1 MCSRVKLCEQDRGT
15 YCEIVRLADRPGSY
29 GKCEL
34 ASLGRT
40 LLVTQ
45 ADGERGKQIALS
57 TRVCGCTAG
66 YRNRAEAVELAPQFL
81 PVCQSGESSV
91 VQVCLSKAL
100 MHGDE
105 RSDPPL
111 RSLSTRHLANAAQ
124 ELRLAKLVGGLVVNH
139 ADDLGP
145 QNTAARQCA
154 FGPA

>member
-1 MCSRVKLCEQDRGT
+1 M
-15 YCEIVRLADRPGSY
+15 
-29 GKCEL
+29 
-34 ASLGRT
+34 GRT

-45 ADGERGKQIALS
+45 ADCECGNQIALNAE
-57 TRVCGCTAG
+57 CGAVPPAIAIARKPSNSHRSSCRFSQS
-66 YRNRAEAVELAPQFL
+66 RN
-81 PVCQSGESSV
+81 CSV

>member
-45 ADGERGKQIALS
+45 ADGERGKQIALN
-57 TRVCGCTAG
+57 TRVCGCTTG

-91 VQVCLSKAL
+91 IHGCSSTAL
-100 MHGDE
+100 RHGD
-105 RSDPPL
+105 RHTRRPL
-111 RSLSTRHLANAAQ
+111 PSLSAGHLANATQ
-124 ELRLAKLVGGLVVNH
+124 KLRLAKLVGGLVVNH
-139 ADDLGP
+139 ADDLGS
-145 QNTAARQCA
+145 
-154 FGPA
+154 